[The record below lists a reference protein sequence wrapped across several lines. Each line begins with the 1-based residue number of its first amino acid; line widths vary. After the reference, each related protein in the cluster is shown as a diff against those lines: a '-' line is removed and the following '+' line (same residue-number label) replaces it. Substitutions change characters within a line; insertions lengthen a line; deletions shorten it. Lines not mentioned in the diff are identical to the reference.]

1 MIRRQLLTAVVA
13 MVAFTLLL
21 GLAYPL
27 VVTGISQVAFNHAA
41 NGSKIEQDG
50 KLVGSELLG
59 GDYSRPVL
67 AADGTPKKDAD
78 GEPVT
83 EPDPRYFQS
92 RPSVTG
98 YSGTATYFANRGPN
112 QAATRDLTRQH
123 LQAFLDLNTPYD
135 AGLTAQDV
143 PVDAVTFSGSGVDPH
158 ISQANARI
166 QAHRVAAVRKLP
178 LAQVDQLVDDHTDG
192 RFLGVFGEPGVNV
205 ATLNHALDQEA
216 R

>member
-1 MIRRQLLTAVVA
+1 MRRQLLTAVVA
-13 MVAFTLLL
+13 MLAFTVLL

-27 VVTGISQVAFNHAA
+27 VVTGIAQVAFPHAA
-41 NGSKIEQDG
+41 NGSQITQDG

-67 AADGTPKKDAD
+67 DAAGQPTKDAD

-123 LQAFLDLNTPYD
+123 LQAFLALNAPYD
-135 AGLTAQDV
+135 AGLTAEDV

-166 QAHRVAAVRKLP
+166 QAHRVAAVRRLP
-178 LAQVDQLVDDHTDG
+178 PEQVDQLVADHTDG

>member
-1 MIRRQLLTAVVA
+1 MRRQLLTAVVA
-13 MVAFTLLL
+13 MLAFSVLL

-27 VVTGISQVAFNHAA
+27 VVTGIAQVAFPHAA
-41 NGSKIEQDG
+41 NGSQITQDG

-67 AADGTPKKDAD
+67 DAAGKPTEDSD

-98 YSGTATYFANRGPN
+98 NSGTATYFANRGPN

-123 LQAFLDLNTPYD
+123 LQAFLELNTPYD
-135 AGLTAQDV
+135 AGLMAKDV

-178 LAQVDQLVDDHTDG
+178 LEQVDQLVDDHTDG

>member
-1 MIRRQLLTAVVA
+1 MRRQIVTSVVA
-13 MVAFTLLL
+13 MLAFTVLL
-21 GLAYPL
+21 GVAYPL

-41 NGSKIEQDG
+41 NGSEIKSDG
-50 KLVGSELLG
+50 KVVGSELIG
-59 GDYSRPVL
+59 ADYSKPVL
-67 AADGTPKKDAD
+67 GADGKPKKDSD
-78 GEPVT
+78 GNPVT
-83 EPDPRYFQS
+83 EPDPQYFQS

-98 YSGTATYFANRGPN
+98 NSATATYFANRGPN

-123 LQAFLDLNTPYD
+123 LNAFLALERPYD
-135 AGLTAQDV
+135 PGLVASDV
-143 PVDAVTFSGSGVDPH
+143 PVDAVTFSASGVDPD

-166 QAHRVAAVRKLP
+166 QAHRIAAVHKLT
-178 LAQVDQLVDDHTDG
+178 LAQVDQLIDDHTDG